1 MKKLILLLITI
12 TTFMNVSYASFPVA
26 ETQQT
31 EIAVSTNTELPS
43 YRGGNP
49 VWGILSIISVAL
61 GGLAIVLSNPI
72 SLLFFLLAVIF
83 GAIGF
88 KHKPNGL
95 AITGFIIGI
104 LPFVLMAVILIV
116 FLVGILFFDWE
127 FMLH

>member
-1 MKKLILLLITI
+1 MKKLILLLITL
-12 TTFMNVSYASFPVA
+12 TTFTNVSYASFPVT

-31 EIAVSTNTELPS
+31 EIAVSANVELPT

-61 GGLAIVLSNPI
+61 GCLAIVLSNPI

-95 AITGFIIGI
+95 AIAGFIIGL

-127 FMLH
+127 FMIM